1 MGCSCSNNNNLLL
14 SKNKIKKTNLTK
26 SESKKNENIKT
37 NNIYKNF
44 KFKIDYKENEEE
56 LINNNIKNL
65 LLYTTSYNPTGNLFV
80 CIDKTYKNLLESY
93 TFRDTPLGI
102 TLIYEKGVK
111 INDYINKD
119 KFCVL
124 INSDFEIYILLDGH
138 GPFGDII
145 AQKVQ
150 DKVFSYFIKEEN
162 QDLKDNYEKI
172 FNSLYEEI
180 QNFLITNDKYNYEN
194 EYDCILSGTSLTII
208 IKKDNFLYC
217 SNIGNVSCFI
227 YYVDQN
233 IPSRFTIDILTIN
246 DSRLELDLTEKN
258 IFDLKSFIGKK
269 LSLIEAKIKHI
280 YKNYNYEDEIRRI
293 YEYGGE
299 LRKIADEKKQRIFVK
314 GEYYPG
320 VINSR
325 SLGDRLANCIGVI
338 STPHCNKYKLKHNI
352 NYKLF
357 LYTDGIGNNIKQ
369 YDIINI
375 IRNQAQMN
383 IFNGVKKII
392 DEAHTFFEGQNYS
405 PDMTIIIKELKID

>member
-1 MGCSCSNNNNLLL
+1 MGCGCSNNNNLLL
-14 SKNKIKKTNLTK
+14 SETKIKKNNLIKTG
-26 SESKKNENIKT
+26 SKNNENVKS

-44 KFKIDYKENEEE
+44 KFKIDFKENEDE
-56 LINNNIKNL
+56 LLNNNIKNI
-65 LLYTTSYNPTGNLFV
+65 LLYTTSYNPSGNLF
-80 CIDKTYKNLLESY
+80 IYLDNAYKNIVETYS
-93 TFRDTPLGI
+93 FRDTALGL
-102 TLIYEKGVK
+102 TLIYEKGMK

-119 KFCVL
+119 KFFVL
-124 INSDFEIYILLDGH
+124 INDDFEIYILLDGH

-180 QNFLITNDKYNYEN
+180 QNFLVSNDKYNNDN

-217 SNIGNVSCFI
+217 SNVGNVTCFL
-227 YYVDQN
+227 YFVDQN
-233 IPSRFTIDILTIN
+233 IPSRFNIDILTIN
-246 DSRLELDLTEKN
+246 DSNLELNLTEHN
-258 IFDLKSFIGKK
+258 IYDLKSFIGKK
-269 LSLIEAKIKHI
+269 LSLYEAKIKHV
-280 YKNYNYEDEIRRI
+280 YKNYNYGDEIRRI
-293 YEYGGE
+293 YEFGGE

-325 SLGDRLANCIGVI
+325 SLGDRIANCIGVI
-338 STPHCNKYKLKHNI
+338 SKPHCNKYKLKHNI

-357 LYTDGIGNNIKQ
+357 LYTDGIGNNVKK
-369 YDIINI
+369 YDIVNI

-383 IFNGVKKII
+383 IFNGIKKII
-392 DEAHTFFEGQNYS
+392 DEAHTYFDNQNYS
-405 PDMTIIIKELKID
+405 PDMTIIIKEFKID